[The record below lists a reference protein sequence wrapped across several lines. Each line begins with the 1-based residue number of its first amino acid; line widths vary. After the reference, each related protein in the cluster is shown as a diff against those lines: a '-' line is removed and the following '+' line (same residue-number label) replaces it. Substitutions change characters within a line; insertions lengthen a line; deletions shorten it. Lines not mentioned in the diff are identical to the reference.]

1 MENTGENQP
10 KPEESNTQ
18 VTNPNPDNITTVNE
32 VPKLKESQI
41 APEEEEKKE
50 NENPPQNPNPNPPQS
65 EENTQIVPKQDE
77 NNKPPENQPVNE
89 PPKQEQA
96 KQNDE
101 IQEIEEAKPEI
112 KAKDNRMKFTHPMN
126 DYCSPESV
134 KEIESCPQDKL
145 FPIIS
150 KRLNGIGAKLSDILK
165 NHERYT
171 LICLYY
177 KICSIFIQNQNLG
190 INPKMVFQSKDPN
203 SRLKISDFD
212 FQEVLVGTLKC
223 QLTTDELYLIL
234 RSLKQKTE
242 SLYSYDEFIKNVY
255 NIQQSEEEFKTIYRE
270 CSYYFDDY
278 IYSFRHYIQDN
289 QIDYKSAF
297 SRACTG
303 ITTLQYE
310 LFKKFLTEIGFKL
323 GDEKEYIHLFSSLGE
338 LNYTP
343 AWNNFTFQASI
354 TLKDNAN
361 GLISQKTLFEIADRS
376 DMSEEEFCAM
386 GQVTNKSKKNNEWTK
401 NLMNFTPESKKL
413 HKKQFETFR
422 SVFKNIHKKC
432 VEYDINDL
440 TKFFEESDI
449 DIPPDGDIDVKD
461 FREAMGNIGVPYNVQ
476 FDTLVNRLKNMKKK
490 PKDMIKLVEFL
501 SIYNLFLDDDE
512 DDKEDNKSEEKDKDK
527 DKESNIEKED
537 KNKKYVYKNAH
548 RKFTEDDIDYIT
560 EICEGLAEIII
571 DEQHNSVT
579 NFFRKKDKDNKG
591 YITFDDFKD
600 ILYRDLK
607 IDYKSDIEN
616 FQVFFDFVLS
626 DKMVEGEDI
635 VETKKIINII
645 KTYSG
650 RDKPENIQNDEEE
663 EEKEVKLT
671 NMRNQNKKNIL
682 FAEEED
688 LTGTNAPN
696 LSNNLN
702 ENIINNKKSENEEI
716 GEDNN
721 QIPIEQISTQ
731 INPPAVSF
739 EKIMSEF
746 ARYLFTN
753 KIRFSSI
760 FTTISLEKIIN
771 NQTISAETLK
781 LGFDNASFPLS
792 DKEFSVIMT
801 HFDPINK
808 SKVVVEELKH
818 EIEKYAPLYFKQ
830 NFQKLDADEL
840 DKKIKAK
847 GREMEQSAASNFG
860 KNIYNVNLLNG
871 MNKIQNF
878 LERKKLTV
886 EKFFF
891 GKFGNN
897 ENLNINEDNFKDTLI
912 PEDQTKKTK
921 TELIPY
927 LTLPEVDAI
936 YKAIDV
942 KLKDKVTLGE
952 IISFFNKYM
961 KQGENIINLNEQSS
975 LNEYINSELKILFD
989 NFDTDKNDIISFDSF
1004 FKCLKSLDHKVTM
1017 AEALKIPEVKNNS
1030 NINRETFNKIMI
1042 NYIQKELFMQKA
1054 EKDYIMNLFKEED
1067 IDNNGFLTRNQIK
1080 YLIKNKIGCNL
1091 TDAELEEIF
1100 NKVDYNQENEID
1112 IRDFVYLL
1120 DNINSFQKT
1129 GQMENTINTNINP
1142 DEELIPI
1149 MNLNLNLNMHRKIRP
1164 KDFISLYSDLPLS
1177 FIPSFTREEQQKNN
1191 LLPSSCLK
1199 PLTKDDITY
1208 EDIFPIESLV
1218 YGDKKEI
1225 IKDKNKAQELIHPY
1239 KKLDVFIPK
1248 ISCKIY
1254 FDDYASGVSSPEETL
1269 FESPNSQ
1276 YKVVGRLLKISLYN
1290 RFYKIF
1296 VGNAVSIDC
1305 IYKKEYQDRWY
1316 FEDSDSSYNNNI
1328 IIRYNGVDTEKI
1340 DVVFEFVLVIQKKV
1354 EQTVYTV
1361 ETSCGWCSIPMNN
1374 LQISRKEKL
1383 AIRGGSPSNVGDISQ
1398 EDVRKK
1404 RMGFIPKL
1412 ATLFEGQIL
1421 SECPIRVKIF
1431 KDLTSEEKKYIDY
1444 LPGIIVCHSAAM
1456 NMISIYRQML
1466 GEYILNH
1473 KDYLLK
1479 CIKDENDLANMF
1491 CKIADVPDA
1500 FRVMNEIWREII
1512 IDGSSSDQK
1521 NDESFLRRNFEIF
1534 VNKINSILYAEKFKY
1549 NPLDPTE
1556 LPRGD
1561 IKLMQDRDILLN
1573 SILRSDQDKKFNKL
1587 EYRMDDY
1594 SYKPFTMDE
1603 INGQKGNGLLEKID
1617 EIITS
1622 ISI

>member
-1 MENTGENQP
+1 MENTESNQP
-10 KPEESNTQ
+10 KPEETNTQ

-32 VPKLKESQI
+32 VPKLRESQI

-50 NENPPQNPNPNPPQS
+50 NENPPPNPNPNPNPPES
-65 EENTQIVPKQDE
+65 ETNTQIVPQQDV
-77 NNKPPENQPVNE
+77 NNKPPENQPINE

-101 IQEIEEAKPEI
+101 IEEIEEAKPEI
-112 KAKDNRMKFTHPMN
+112 KPEIKVKEDKMKFTHPMN
-126 DYCSPESV
+126 DYCSPESI
-134 KEIESCPQDKL
+134 KEIESCPPDKL

-177 KICSIFIQNQNLG
+177 KIYSVFLQNENLG
-190 INPKMVFQSKDPN
+190 INPKMVFQSKDPT
-203 SRLKISDFD
+203 SRLKIQDFD

-223 QLTTDELYLIL
+223 QITTDELYLIL

-278 IYSFRHYIQDN
+278 IYSFRHFIQDN

-310 LFKKFLTEIGFKL
+310 LFRKFLTEIGFKL
-323 GDEKEYIHLFSSLGE
+323 GNEKEYIHLFSALGE

-354 TLKDNAN
+354 SLNQNAN

-386 GQVTNKSKKNNEWTK
+386 GQVTNKNKKSNEWTK
-401 NLMNFTPESKKL
+401 NLMNFTEESKKL
-413 HKKQFETFR
+413 YKKQYEPFR

-432 VEYDINDL
+432 IEYEINDL
-440 TKFFEESDI
+440 VKFFEESDI

-461 FREAMGNIGVPYNVQ
+461 FRDAMNNIGVPYNVQ

-501 SIYNLFLDDDE
+501 SIYNLFAEDE
-512 DDKEDNKSEEKDKDK
+512 DDNEEKKSEEKDK
-527 DKESNIEKED
+527 DKESNIEKEDD

-548 RKFTEDDIDYIT
+548 RKFTQDDIDYIT

-571 DEQHNSVT
+571 DELHDSIT
-579 NFFRKKDKDNKG
+579 NFFRKKDKNNQG

-600 ILYRDLK
+600 ILYRELK

-635 VETKKIINII
+635 IETKKLINIL

-650 RDKPENIQNDEEE
+650 RDKPENIQDDEEE
-663 EEKEVKLT
+663 EDITKIRT
-671 NMRNQNKKNIL
+671 QNQKKIL
-682 FAEEED
+682 FAEEEV
-688 LTGTNAPN
+688 LKGQNAPN
-696 LSNNLN
+696 LKTDIKD
-702 ENIINNKKSENEEI
+702 NIINTKSENEEI
-716 GEDNN
+716 NEDNN
-721 QIPIEQISTQ
+721 NIPIEQINTQ
-731 INPPAVSF
+731 TITSPVSF

-760 FTTISLEKIIN
+760 FPSINLEKIIN
-771 NQTISAETLK
+771 NQTITDEALK
-781 LGFDNASFPLS
+781 LGFENASFHLS

-830 NFQKLDADEL
+830 NFQKIDNDEL

-860 KNIYNVNLLNG
+860 KNIYNANLLNG
-871 MNKIQNF
+871 MNKIQNYID
-878 LERKKLTV
+878 RKKLTP

-897 ENLNINEDNFKDTLI
+897 ENLNINEDTFKDTLI
-912 PEDQTKKTK
+912 PEDPTKKTK

-936 YKAIDV
+936 YKAIDT
-942 KLKDKVTLGE
+942 KLTDKVTLGE
-952 IISFFNKYM
+952 IITFFNKYM
-961 KQGENIINLNEQSS
+961 KKGDNIINLNEQSS

-989 NFDTDKNDIISFDSF
+989 NFDTDKNDIISLDDF
-1004 FKCLKSLDHKVTM
+1004 FKVLKSLDHKATK
-1017 AEALKIPEVKNNS
+1017 AEALKIPELNNNS

-1042 NYIQKELFMQKA
+1042 SYIQKELFIQKE
-1054 EKDYIMNLFKEED
+1054 EKDYIMNLFREAD
-1067 IDNNGFLTRNQIK
+1067 IDKNGFLTRNQIK

-1129 GQMENTINTNINP
+1129 GQMENTINTNMNP

-1177 FIPSFTREEQQKNN
+1177 FIPSFTREEQQKCN

-1225 IKDKNKAQELIHPY
+1225 IKDNIKSPKLVHPD
-1239 KKLDVFIPK
+1239 KRLDVFIPR

-1254 FDDYASGVSSPEETL
+1254 FDDYATGVSSPDETL

-1276 YKVVGRLLKISLYN
+1276 FKVVGRLLKISLYN
-1290 RFYKIF
+1290 RHYKIF
-1296 VGNAVSIDC
+1296 VGNAISIDC

-1328 IIRYNGVDTEKI
+1328 IIRYNGGDIEKI

-1374 LQISRKEKL
+1374 LQQSRKEKL
-1383 AIRGGSPSNVGDISQ
+1383 PIKGGSPMNVGEISEVDI
-1398 EDVRKK
+1398 RKK
-1404 RMGFIPKL
+1404 RIGFIPKL
-1412 ATLFEGQIL
+1412 ATLFEGQIQ
-1421 SECPIRVKIF
+1421 SECPIRVKTV
-1431 KDLTSEEKKYIDY
+1431 KDLTTEEKKYIDY
-1444 LPGIIVCHSAAM
+1444 LPGLIVCHSAAM

-1479 CIKDENDLANMF
+1479 CIKDEYDLANMF

-1500 FRVMNEIWREII
+1500 FRVMNEIWKEII

-1521 NDESFLRRNFEIF
+1521 NNELFLRQNFEIF
-1534 VNKINSILYAEKFKY
+1534 VKKINSILYAEKFKY

-1573 SILRSDQDKKFNKL
+1573 SILRADQDKKFNKL
-1587 EYRMDDY
+1587 EYRMEDY